1 MIHFTN
7 KEMLDELITNF
18 QLLEI
23 LVGVL
28 SCFAPCITTVMEVL
42 SILKFIIH
50 VDASEE
56 NNIIIIDLQRYYNI
70 ETVLIVMDERLKNN
84 LVHAHVVQLLDLMK

>member
-50 VDASEE
+50 VYAS
-56 NNIIIIDLQRYYNI
+56 
-70 ETVLIVMDERLKNN
+70 
-84 LVHAHVVQLLDLMK
+84 